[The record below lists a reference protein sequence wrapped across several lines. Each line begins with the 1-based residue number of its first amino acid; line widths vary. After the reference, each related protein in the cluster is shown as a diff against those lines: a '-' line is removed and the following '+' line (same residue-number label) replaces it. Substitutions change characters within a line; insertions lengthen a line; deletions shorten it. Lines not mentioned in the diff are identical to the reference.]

1 MFFLKQLQKKTWEEA
16 AFGAVKGWQCSEF
29 LKHTNLKHLFTGK
42 SNDLNLAKHEPTIF
56 PDKSVDKNRE
66 ILCKSLDLSYASLR
80 ILPLVHGDNVF
91 ILENEEQEIPESD
104 AIITSLTNIPLLIT
118 AADCVPILL
127 YCPEKKIMGLIHA
140 GWRGTA
146 LAIAEKAVIAMQE
159 NFLARPSQI
168 IAAIGPAIGQKNY
181 EVSQEVADLLV
192 KATESDS
199 IINSN
204 GTKPRA
210 DLKLANQLQLDRAG
224 IMKIFVSE
232 LDTAAH
238 NSLFYSHRIQGKRA
252 GRQGLIA
259 CLTSQT
265 NT

>member
-1 MFFLKQLQKKTWEEA
+1 MFFLKQLQKKYWEEA
-16 AFGAVKGWQCSEF
+16 NFGAVRGWQCTEF
-29 LKHTNLKHLFTGK
+29 LKYPNLKHLFTGK
-42 SNDLNLAKHEPTIF
+42 SNDLNLAKHQPTIF

-66 ILCKSLDLSYASLR
+66 ILCKNLDLSYANLR
-80 ILPLVHGDNVF
+80 VLPLAHSDNIF
-91 ILENEEQEIPESD
+91 ILENEEQEIPQAD
-104 AIITSLTNIPLLIT
+104 ALITTLTNIPILIT

-127 YCPEKKIMGLIHA
+127 YCPDKKIFGLVHA

-159 NFLARPSQI
+159 NFLARPSRI

-199 IINSN
+199 IVNSN
-204 GTKPRA
+204 GLKPRI
-210 DLKLANQLQLDRAG
+210 DLKLANKIQLDNAG
-224 IMKIFVSE
+224 IRNIFVSE
-232 LDTAAH
+232 LDTAGQ

-259 CLTSQT
+259 CMS
-265 NT
+265 

>member
-1 MFFLKQLQKKTWEEA
+1 MFFLKQLQKKAWEEA
-16 AFGAVKGWQCSEF
+16 NFGAVRGWQCTEF
-29 LKHTNLKHLFTGK
+29 LKYPNLKHLFTGK
-42 SNDLNLAKHEPTIF
+42 SNDLNLAKHQPTVF
-56 PDKSVDKNRE
+56 PEKSVDKNRE
-66 ILCKSLDLSYASLR
+66 TLCKNLELSYAALR
-80 ILPLVHGDNVF
+80 VLPLAHSDNVF
-91 ILENEEQEIPESD
+91 ILENEKQEIPEAD
-104 AIITSLTNIPLLIT
+104 AIITHLTNIPLLIT

-127 YCPEKKIMGLIHA
+127 YCPEKKIMGLVHA

-204 GTKPRA
+204 GTKPKA

-232 LDTAAH
+232 LDTAGQ

-259 CLTSQT
+259 CMV
-265 NT
+265 

>member
-16 AFGAVKGWQCSEF
+16 NFGAVRGWQCTEF
-29 LKHTNLKHLFTGK
+29 LKYPNLKHLFTGK
-42 SNDLNLAKHEPTIF
+42 SNDLNLGKHQPTVF

-66 ILCKSLDLSYASLR
+66 ILCKNLELSYAGLR
-80 ILPLVHGDNVF
+80 VLPLAHSDNVF
-91 ILENEEQEIPESD
+91 ILENEEQEMPQAD
-104 AIITSLTNIPLLIT
+104 AIITHLTNIPLLIT

-127 YCPEKKIMGLIHA
+127 YCPDKKIAGLVHA

-146 LAIAEKAVIAMQE
+146 MSIAEKAVIAMQE
-159 NFLARPSQI
+159 NYLARPSQI

-199 IINSN
+199 IVNSN
-204 GTKPRA
+204 GLKPKV

-224 IMKIFVSE
+224 IIKIFTSE
-232 LDTAAH
+232 LDTAGQ

-259 CLTSQT
+259 CLV
-265 NT
+265 

>member
-1 MFFLKQLQKKTWEEA
+1 MFFLKQLQKKTWEDA
-16 AFGAVKGWQCSEF
+16 NFGPVKGWQCAEF
-29 LKHTNLKHLFTGK
+29 LKHSNLKHLFTGK
-42 SNDLNLAKHEPTIF
+42 SNDLNLAKHAPTVF

-66 ILCKSLDLSYASLR
+66 ILCKSLDLSYQALK
-80 ILPLVHGDNVF
+80 ILPLEHGNNVF
-91 ILENEEQEIPESD
+91 ILENENQEIPNAD
-104 AIITSLTNIPLLIT
+104 VIITHLTNIPLLIT

-127 YCPEKKIMGLIHA
+127 FCPEKKIMGLVHA

-159 NFLARPSQI
+159 NYLARPSQI

-192 KATESDS
+192 KATESDT
-199 IINSN
+199 ILD
-204 GTKPRA
+204 TKGSKPKA
-210 DLKLANQLQLDRAG
+210 DLKLANQIQLDRAG
-224 IMKIFVSE
+224 IIKIFTSE
-232 LDTAAH
+232 LDTAGQ

-259 CLTSQT
+259 CMT
-265 NT
+265 